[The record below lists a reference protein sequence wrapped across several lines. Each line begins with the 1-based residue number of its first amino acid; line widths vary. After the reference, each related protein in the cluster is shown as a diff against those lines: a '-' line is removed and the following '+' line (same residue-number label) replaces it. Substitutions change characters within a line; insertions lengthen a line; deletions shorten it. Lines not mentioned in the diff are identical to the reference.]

1 MSSRQLRKIRQQQEL
16 QAAANP
22 EEDVTSESEGE
33 TPVAKP
39 RVSMFA
45 ALGGGDEDEDEDE
58 DEGEEEAERGVERD
72 DKPPPEPAQ
81 PAAAAN
87 KKRKTKKKGKKKQ
100 SMDKAP
106 GAAAPDEDEI
116 DKALKELNIQPR
128 ATPNGSP
135 SETRQGGDS
144 VLSINPY
151 NLKAI
156 HEMKAL
162 FGREIIDA
170 ARAEE
175 EAEDYAARRRLLQ
188 GGARQVDLETFLK
201 GDPGRKLPEVTLR
214 RNMFIQGKDNWPRAA
229 AGGLVMQEI
238 GTDEET
244 GSTEFAFVHEKQ
256 YDVVQ
261 SIFFHC
267 VGIGDP
273 MRMVHLL
280 KQFREL
286 RHPLTGYICL
296 FFRSWL
302 TDV

>member
-16 QAAANP
+16 LGAAKP
-22 EEDVTSESEGE
+22 EDDAASESEDE
-33 TPVAKP
+33 VPVSKP

-45 ALGGGDEDEDEDE
+45 ALGGDDDNDDEDE
-58 DEGEEEAERGVERD
+58 EEQEEPEQVAERD
-72 DKPPPEPAQ
+72 DTPVAEQAQ
-81 PAAAAN
+81 PAIAA
-87 KKRKTKKKGKKKQ
+87 KKRRKKKKGKNKQ
-100 SMDKAP
+100 GDKQGGNKAP
-106 GAAAPDEDEI
+106 ATTSPDEDEI
-116 DKALKELNIQPR
+116 DRALKELNIQPR
-128 ATPNGSP
+128 ASP
-135 SETRQGGDS
+135 DS
-144 VLSINPY
+144 PAGAEQEDAGVLAINPY

-162 FGREIIDA
+162 FGREIIEA

-175 EAEDYAARRRLLQ
+175 AEEDQATRRRLLH

-229 AGGLVMQEI
+229 AGGLVMREV
-238 GTDEET
+238 GTDGE
-244 GSTEFAFVHEKQ
+244 GATEFAFVHEKQ

-286 RHPLTGYICL
+286 RPFHLSL
-296 FFRSWL
+296 ER
-302 TDV
+302 